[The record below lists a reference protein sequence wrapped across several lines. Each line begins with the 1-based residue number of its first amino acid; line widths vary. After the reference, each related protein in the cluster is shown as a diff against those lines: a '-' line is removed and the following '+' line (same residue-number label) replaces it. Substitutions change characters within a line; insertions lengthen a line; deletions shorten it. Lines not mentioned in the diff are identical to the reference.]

1 MIPGKIESENYS
13 VMSGIQTET
22 CTDTGG
28 GLDVGYTNAGDYL
41 KYTIFVQTAGNYN
54 LTMRIAGYGGKISLY
69 YDDASN
75 TALIGSVTFTSTG
88 GWQNWQDFNLSVP
101 LTAGSHTLKVYVDL
115 EGFNFNYMNFAL
127 NTSALPSTITDK
139 GFFLYPNPVNDRFTL
154 VYTCMSNSVRMDI
167 LDLEGRNM
175 LSDIITNYTNVS
187 KSYNL
192 NSLQKGIYLIKI
204 TDGESVMIQKLVM
217 K

>member
-1 MIPGKIESENYS
+1 
-13 VMSGIQTET
+13 
-22 CTDTGG
+22 
-28 GLDVGYTNAGDYL
+28 
-41 KYTIFVQTAGNYN
+41 
-54 LTMRIAGYGGKISLY
+54 MRIAGYGGKISLY
-69 YDDASN
+69 YDDAIN

-88 GWQNWQDFNLSVP
+88 GWQNWQDFNFSAP
-101 LTAGSHTLKVYVDL
+101 LTAGIHTLKVYVDV

-154 VYTCMSNSVRMDI
+154 VYTCMSNSFRMDI
-167 LDLEGRNM
+167 LDLEGRIM

-192 NSLQKGIYLIKI
+192 NSLQKGIYLVKI
-204 TDGESVMIQKLVM
+204 LDGDSVMIQKLVV